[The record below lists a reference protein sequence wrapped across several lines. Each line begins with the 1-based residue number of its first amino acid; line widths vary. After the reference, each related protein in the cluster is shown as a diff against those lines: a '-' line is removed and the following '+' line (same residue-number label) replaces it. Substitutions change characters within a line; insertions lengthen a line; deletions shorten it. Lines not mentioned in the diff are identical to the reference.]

1 MKGKVK
7 WFNVEK
13 GYGFV
18 CPDDG
23 SDDCFVHIT
32 AVENRK
38 ELEADQEI
46 EFDVNE
52 TNRGRSAINVKPL

>member
-18 CPDDG
+18 CPEDG
-23 SDDCFVHIT
+23 SADCFVHIT
-32 AVENRK
+32 SVEGRR
-38 ELEADQEI
+38 ELSPDQSI

-52 TNRGRSAINVKPL
+52 TARGRSAANVRLI